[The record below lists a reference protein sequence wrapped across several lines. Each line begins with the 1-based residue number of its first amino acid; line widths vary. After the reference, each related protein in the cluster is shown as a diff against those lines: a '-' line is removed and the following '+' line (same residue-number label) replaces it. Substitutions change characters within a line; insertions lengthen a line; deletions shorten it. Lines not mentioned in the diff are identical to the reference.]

1 MNRTA
6 FLAII
11 AIQIG
16 IPVLLRA
23 QGALNDSEAVA
34 RRATELRDSFA
45 RARDGSTGLSDSD
58 RRRIDREVTVRALLS
73 ILEEENAKERQGAI
87 SSQVLK
93 ELANYPEN
101 HEALRALVANI
112 HQPIVSGAPFF
123 TGSPLEHHT
132 AAQGL
137 IQCGNRARPAI
148 YAALSHPQSE
158 RRLHIMA
165 YVLAQ
170 IDQDKYR
177 NFSVEVPVLRLTR
190 EIRWIHESKG
200 NEGGESEDDQM
211 TIKNLRRMIDIML
224 DPKFELKRFPED
236 MSRPSE

>member
-11 AIQIG
+11 AIQIW

-45 RARDGSTGLSDSD
+45 RDASTGLSDFD

-73 ILEEENAKERQGAI
+73 ILEEESAKERKGAI

-101 HEALRALVANI
+101 YMALRALVANI
-112 HQPIVSGAPFF
+112 HQPTVSGAPFF
-123 TGSPLEHHT
+123 TSSPLEHHI

-148 YAALSHPQSE
+148 YAALSHPQTE

-190 EIRWIHESKG
+190 EIRWVYESKG
-200 NEGGESEDDQM
+200 NESDESEDDQM
-211 TIKNLRRMIDIML
+211 TIKNLRSMIDIML
-224 DPKFELKRFPED
+224 DPKFALKRFPDD
-236 MSRPSE
+236 MPPLPSE

>member
-1 MNRTA
+1 MNRAA
-6 FLAII
+6 FLVV
-11 AIQIG
+11 IG
-16 IPVLLRA
+16 IQASIPVASLA
-23 QGALNDSEAVA
+23 QGALSDSEAIA
-34 RRATELRDSFA
+34 RRVTELREGFA
-45 RARDGSTGLSDSD
+45 RDAKDSTGQSDFD
-58 RRRIDREVTVRALLS
+58 RKTIDREVTVKALLT
-73 ILEEENAKERQGAI
+73 ILEDESVKEGNGAL

-101 HEALRALVANI
+101 WDALLALVENI
-112 HQPIVSGAPFF
+112 DRSIAPGGPFF
-123 TGSPLEHHT
+123 TSSPLEHHT

-137 IQCGNRARPAI
+137 IKCDNRARPAI

-190 EIRWIHESKG
+190 EIRWIHESPSHE
-200 NEGGESEDDQM
+200 NDESQM
-211 TIKNLRRMIDIML
+211 KIKNLRRIVEMML
-224 DPKFELKRFPED
+224 DPKFALKPFPQD
-236 MSRPSE
+236 VSTLP